1 MLDKTKFW
9 RELLRAFRSGTVPL
23 VAISTLAVLL
33 LVLFR
38 PIFSEVLEL
47 KLYDLKFRMRGLQKP
62 GPEVVIVAIDDAS
75 LKSLGRWPWSREVMA
90 ELLSRLKAAG
100 PRVIALDIIFA
111 ERQETAALT
120 TIKNLRRVL
129 KTSGEVSPTLLNLLE
144 QEERRADAD
153 GHLARVIAGEPPVL
167 LGFYFQN
174 VGGRSALKPD
184 ALMQTSAPKGSTYNL
199 VRWLDKQPTALPIM
213 GAEGMEVNI
222 PEIANA
228 AAGSG
233 FFNMIPD
240 VDGTIRWLPQ
250 AILYGPDLFTPLALV
265 AVQHYLGNPPL
276 GLTLS
281 RLGVQNIRLGN
292 LQLPVDHFSR
302 LLINYLGP
310 EGMFPY
316 FSAADL
322 MEGKLPA
329 HALKDKIVL
338 VGATAVGIYDLRVT
352 PFSGIYPGVEIQ
364 ATLIDNLLRGQF
376 LRYPRTPQLPA
387 LLIVL
392 SLGVLLG
399 VVLPRLSAAWSFI
412 FTLFLVEG
420 YTTFNYFLFSRA
432 GLQLEL
438 FYPLLVIGG
447 IYTGITVQRFL
458 HEEKERA
465 RVKKAF
471 QSYVAPEVVDEIL
484 KHPERLHLGGERREL
499 TILFTDIRG
508 FTSLAETLE
517 PEVLVELLHDFLNP
531 MSEIIVTHGGTIDK
545 YIGDAIMALFGAP
558 LERPDH
564 AALACRTALAMTN
577 KLKELC
583 QEWVARGRPPM
594 RIGVGLNSGTVAV
607 GNMGSDRLFNYTA
620 IGDNVNLASRLEGLT
635 KYYGTDILISGATV
649 QALDGNFI
657 LREVDLV
664 RVKGK
669 AQPLTIY
676 QLLGEGTPE
685 PDLARFLEIYHQGRE
700 LFRHRQ
706 FQESAAAFAEAL
718 ELQPEDIPSRHY
730 LELSDKLLAEPPGP
744 DWTPVRTMEKK

>member
-1 MLDKTKFW
+1 MLDKAKFW
-9 RELLRAFRSGTVPL
+9 RKLPRAFRSGTVNL
-23 VAISTLAVLL
+23 VVISTLAVLL

-47 KLYDLKFRMRGLQKP
+47 KLYDMKFRMRGLRKP

-111 ERQETAALT
+111 ERQETAAIT
-120 TIKNLRRVL
+120 TIKNLRREL
-129 KTSGEVSPTLLNLLE
+129 KTCGEVSPRLLNLLE

-153 GHLARVIAGEPPVL
+153 RHLARVIAGEPPVL

-174 VGGRSALKPD
+174 VRGRSALKPD
-184 ALMQTSAPKGSTYNL
+184 VLMQTSIPKGCTYNL

-213 GAEGMEVNI
+213 GAEGIEVNI
-222 PEIANA
+222 PEIADA

-233 FFNMIPD
+233 YFNMIPD
-240 VDGTIRWLPQ
+240 VDGAIRWLPQ
-250 AILYGPDLFTPLALV
+250 AILYGPDFFTPLALV
-265 AVQHYLGNPPL
+265 AVQQYLGRPPL

-281 RLGVQNIRLGN
+281 RLGVENIRLGN
-292 LQLPVDHFSR
+292 LQLPVDHFGR

-310 EGMFPY
+310 GGMFPY

-329 HALKDKIVL
+329 NALKDKIVL

-352 PFSGIYPGVEIQ
+352 PFSGIYPGVEVQ

-376 LRYPRTPQLPA
+376 LRYPRTPQIPA

-412 FTLFLVEG
+412 FTLFLAEG
-420 YTTFNYFLFSRA
+420 YITINYFLFSRA

-438 FYPLLVIGG
+438 FYPLLVIGC

-458 HEEKERA
+458 QEEKERA

-499 TILFTDIRG
+499 TVLFTDIRE

-564 AALACRTALAMTN
+564 AALACHTALAMINT
-577 KLKELC
+577 LKELSK
-583 QEWVARGRPPM
+583 QWQAQGRPGM

-635 KYYGTDILISGATV
+635 KYYGTDILISGATA

-669 AQPLTIY
+669 AQPLIIY
-676 QLLGEGTPE
+676 QLLGEGTPD

-706 FQESAAAFAEAL
+706 FQESAQAFAEAL
-718 ELQPEDIPSRHY
+718 KLQTDDLPSRTY
-730 LELSDKLLAEPPGP
+730 LELSEKHLLAPPGP
-744 DWTPVRTMEKK
+744 DWTPVRTMERK